1 MTDQVKQNS
10 ANQTSNQTD
19 DMENTNESVE
29 IVLDGVTPNTDS
41 DRISEEM
48 VYHMDTSEMAG
59 TDGQHTHSI
68 YSDKQAKQA
77 GNADFATGET
87 DGNTDKDETDTM
99 EKLEVTI
106 QPVDVVDEQNKTS
119 DEQIIAYLT
128 EEQDKQGKQSLLQ
141 KWQAVPAYKKGLSI
155 LTLSVCAGLT
165 VLALS
170 NGKQNKN
177 GNESQTSTVAS
188 TPSTQQ
194 SSQQVKSTPTEENW
208 CPDLSQIGS
217 CIVPTPEQL
226 QDGKVA
232 ERMKLLEIN
241 GKPTY
246 DGIVRYMDM
255 SSFLAR
261 QQAKYGDSLYHLFPR
276 QLGNLYRY
284 MANHRQ
290 PTVDDA
296 LYILELHQRILAA
309 ADVNIVVRQDDNT
322 VNRETESQS
331 AGNTQTNNDAAI
343 NNKAPSAPQSGI
355 INYGRATPST
365 SNTQQSVQQNRTLS
379 NTGILSNNETVIP
392 PRTASRGNFNENARA
407 LEDAILNMDGG
418 SSNRAVP
425 VTPSVTYYPQGLPP
439 SRQPQQNYAAPMQN
453 DRVEYG
459 GMNFKGSRGT
469 NMGNEN
475 KQNERTTQN
484 NRTTKQENMEIP
496 EHEEPKQR
504 SWLGRIFRG
513 RSEAE

>member
-10 ANQTSNQTD
+10 TNQTSNQTD

-29 IVLDGVTPNTDS
+29 IVLDGVTPS
-41 DRISEEM
+41 S
-48 VYHMDTSEMAG
+48 
-59 TDGQHTHSI
+59 
-68 YSDKQAKQA
+68 
-77 GNADFATGET
+77 DFATVET
-87 DGNTDKDETDTM
+87 DGDTDKNETDAM
-99 EKLEVTI
+99 EKLEISI
-106 QPVDVVDEQNKTS
+106 QPVDIVDEQNETADK
-119 DEQIIAYLT
+119 QIVAYLT

-141 KWQAVPAYKKGLSI
+141 KWQAVPVYQKGFSI
-155 LTLSVCAGLT
+155 LALSVCAGLA

-170 NGKQNKN
+170 NDKQNKN
-177 GNESQTSTVAS
+177 DNAAQTITAAS

-194 SSQQVKSTPTEENW
+194 VKPTLIKENW
-208 CPDLSQIGS
+208 CPDLSQIDS

-226 QDGKVA
+226 QNAQVA

-261 QQAKYGDSLYHLFPR
+261 QQDKYGDSLYHLFPR

-309 ADVNIVVRQDDNT
+309 ADVNIVVRQDGNT
-322 VNRETESQS
+322 GNQENESQS
-331 AGNTQTNNDAAI
+331 TGNPQTNDDVTT
-343 NNKAPSAPQSGI
+343 NNKASSATQSGI
-355 INYGRATPST
+355 INYGRTT
-365 SNTQQSVQQNRTLS
+365 TNTTNNQQSAQQNRTLP
-379 NTGILSNNETVIP
+379 NTGIPSSSETVIP

-439 SRQPQQNYAAPMQN
+439 SRQPQQNYSVPMQN

-469 NMGNEN
+469 NMANEN
-475 KQNERTTQN
+475 KQNEHATQN
-484 NRTTKQENMEIP
+484 NRTPKRENTEIP
-496 EHEEPKQR
+496 EYEEPKQR

>member
-1 MTDQVKQNS
+1 MIDQVEQNS
-10 ANQTSNQTD
+10 TSQTD
-19 DMENTNESVE
+19 NMANINEHVE
-29 IVLDGVTPNTDS
+29 IVLDGVTSSADS
-41 DRISEEM
+41 TRMSEEV

-59 TDGQHTHSI
+59 SDGQNIHSI
-68 YSDKQAKQA
+68 YNDEQTEQA
-77 GNADFATGET
+77 GTTDCATSET
-87 DGNTDKDETDTM
+87 DGNTDKDATDTM
-99 EKLEVTI
+99 EKLEVPI
-106 QPVDVVDEQNKTS
+106 QLVDEQNETA
-119 DEQIIAYLT
+119 DEQVAAYLKKEQGKRSLRQRWQALPTHQKSLSIIALAVCVSLT
-128 EEQDKQGKQSLLQ
+128 VFSLLN
-141 KWQAVPAYKKGLSI
+141 V
-155 LTLSVCAGLT
+155 
-165 VLALS
+165 
-170 NGKQNKN
+170 KQNKSDN
-177 GNESQTSTVAS
+177 AVKTSTAAS
-188 TPSTQQ
+188 TPSAQQ
-194 SSQQVKSTPTEENW
+194 SIQQVKPTPAKENW
-208 CPDLSQIGS
+208 CPDLAQIGS
-217 CIVPTPEQL
+217 CLVPTPEQL
-226 QDGKVA
+226 QDAQVA

-241 GKPTY
+241 GKQTY

-261 QQAKYGDSLYHLFPR
+261 QQDKYGDSLYHLFPR

-322 VNRETESQS
+322 GNHETESQS
-331 AGNTQTNNDAAI
+331 AGNPQTNDDATT
-343 NNKAPSAPQSGI
+343 NNKAPSATQSGI
-355 INYGRATPST
+355 INYGRTTA
-365 SNTQQSVQQNRTLS
+365 NTQQPVQPNRTLS
-379 NTGILSNNETVIP
+379 STGIPSSNETVIP
-392 PRTASRGNFNENARA
+392 PRTTSRGNFNENARA

-418 SSNRAVP
+418 SSNRAIP

-439 SRQPQQNYAAPMQN
+439 SRQPQQNYSEPVQN

-469 NMGNEN
+469 NMANEN

-484 NRTTKQENMEIP
+484 NRTTKHENMEIP

>member
-10 ANQTSNQTD
+10 TNQTD
-19 DMENTNESVE
+19 DMENINESVE
-29 IVLDGVTPNTDS
+29 IVLDGMTPNTDS
-41 DRISEEM
+41 DRISEEV

-59 TDGQHTHSI
+59 SDGQNIHSI
-68 YSDKQAKQA
+68 YNDEQTEQA
-77 GNADFATGET
+77 GTTDCATSET
-87 DGNTDKDETDTM
+87 DGNTDKDATDTM
-99 EKLEVTI
+99 EKLEVPI
-106 QPVDVVDEQNKTS
+106 QLVDEQNETADK
-119 DEQIIAYLT
+119 QIVAYLT
-128 EEQDKQGKQSLLQ
+128 EKQDKQSLLQ
-141 KWQAVPAYKKGLSI
+141 KWQAIPTYQKGLSI
-155 LTLSVCAGLT
+155 LALAVCASLAA
-165 VLALS
+165 LALS
-170 NGKQNKN
+170 NDKQNKN
-177 GNESQTSTVAS
+177 GNEAQTSTVAS

-194 SSQQVKSTPTEENW
+194 SSQQVKLTPAKENW

-226 QDGKVA
+226 QDGQVA

-290 PTVDDA
+290 PTIDDA

-322 VNRETESQS
+322 GNRETESQS
-331 AGNTQTNNDAAI
+331 AGNPQTNNDAAT
-343 NNKAPSAPQSGI
+343 NNKAPSATQSGI
-355 INYGRATPST
+355 INYGRTTA
-365 SNTQQSVQQNRTLS
+365 NTQQPVQNRTLP
-379 NTGILSNNETVIP
+379 NTSLLNSSETVTPPTAIP

-407 LEDAILNMDGG
+407 LEDAILNMDSG
-418 SSNRAVP
+418 SSNRAIP

-439 SRQPQQNYAAPMQN
+439 SRQPQQNYSAPMQN

-469 NMGNEN
+469 NVANEN
-475 KQNERTTQN
+475 KQNEHSTQN
-484 NRTTKQENMEIP
+484 NRMTKQESMEIP

>member
-1 MTDQVKQNS
+1 MIDQVEQNS
-10 ANQTSNQTD
+10 TSQTD
-19 DMENTNESVE
+19 NMANTNEHVE
-29 IVLDGVTPNTDS
+29 IVLDGVTSSVDS
-41 DRISEEM
+41 DPDRISEEV
-48 VYHMDTSEMAG
+48 VYHMDISEMVGA
-59 TDGQHTHSI
+59 DGQHTHSI
-68 YSDKQAKQA
+68 YNDEQTKQA
-77 GNADFATGET
+77 GTTDCATSET
-87 DGNTDKDETDTM
+87 DGNTDKDATDTM
-99 EKLEVTI
+99 EKLEVPI
-106 QPVDVVDEQNKTS
+106 QLVDEQNETA
-119 DEQIIAYLT
+119 DEQVAAYLKEEQGKRSLRQRWQALPTHQKSLSIIALAVCVSLT
-128 EEQDKQGKQSLLQ
+128 MFSLLN
-141 KWQAVPAYKKGLSI
+141 V
-155 LTLSVCAGLT
+155 
-165 VLALS
+165 
-170 NGKQNKN
+170 KQNKSDN
-177 GNESQTSTVAS
+177 AVKTSTAAS
-188 TPSTQQ
+188 TPSAQQ
-194 SSQQVKSTPTEENW
+194 SIQQVKPTPAKENW
-208 CPDLSQIGS
+208 CPDLAQIGS
-217 CIVPTPEQL
+217 CLVPIPEQL
-226 QDGKVA
+226 QDAQVA

-241 GKPTY
+241 GKQTY

-261 QQAKYGDSLYHLFPR
+261 QQDKYGDSLYHLFPR

-322 VNRETESQS
+322 GNRETESQS
-331 AGNTQTNNDAAI
+331 AGNPQTNDDATT
-343 NNKAPSAPQSGI
+343 NNKAPSATQSGI
-355 INYGRATPST
+355 INYGRTTA
-365 SNTQQSVQQNRTLS
+365 NTQQPVQPNRTLS
-379 NTGILSNNETVIP
+379 STGIPSSNETVIP
-392 PRTASRGNFNENARA
+392 PRTTSRGNFNENARA

-418 SSNRAVP
+418 SSNRAIP

-439 SRQPQQNYAAPMQN
+439 SRQPQQNYSEPVQN

-469 NMGNEN
+469 NMANEN

-484 NRTTKQENMEIP
+484 NRTTKHENMEIP

>member
-10 ANQTSNQTD
+10 TNQTD
-19 DMENTNESVE
+19 DMENINESVE
-29 IVLDGVTPNTDS
+29 IVLDGMTPNTDS
-41 DRISEEM
+41 DRISEEV
-48 VYHMDTSEMAG
+48 VYHMDISEMVGA
-59 TDGQHTHSI
+59 DGQHTHSI
-68 YSDKQAKQA
+68 YSD
-77 GNADFATGET
+77 GPEVNADFATGET

-99 EKLEVTI
+99 VKREVPT
-106 QPVDVVDEQNKTS
+106 QPVDIVDEQNETVDK
-119 DEQIIAYLT
+119 QIVTYLT
-128 EEQDKQGKQSLLQ
+128 EKQDKQSWLQ
-141 KWQAVPAYKKGLSI
+141 KWHAIPTYQKGLSI
-155 LTLSVCAGLT
+155 LALAVCAGLSA
-165 VLALS
+165 LALS
-170 NGKQNKN
+170 NDKQNKN
-177 GNESQTSTVAS
+177 GNEAQTSTVAS

-194 SSQQVKSTPTEENW
+194 SSQQVKLTPAKENW

-226 QDGKVA
+226 QDGQVA

-322 VNRETESQS
+322 GNHETESQS
-331 AGNTQTNNDAAI
+331 AGNPQTNNDAAT
-343 NNKAPSAPQSGI
+343 NNRAPSTQSGI
-355 INYGRATPST
+355 INYGRVTP
-365 SNTQQSVQQNRTLS
+365 NTQQSAQQNRTLP
-379 NTGILSNNETVIP
+379 NTGMSNSGETVIHQTAIP

-439 SRQPQQNYAAPMQN
+439 SRQPQQNYSVPMQN

-469 NMGNEN
+469 NMANEN
-475 KQNERTTQN
+475 KQNEHATQN
-484 NRTTKQENMEIP
+484 NRTPKRENTEIP
-496 EHEEPKQR
+496 EYEEPKQR